1 MTAGRKIKIKMVPY
15 EKIKSEGLKNLISI
29 LEEGSIILT
38 DAKLTAKEEAD
49 LIEETMKNVSE
60 KFVGIEMSSIDLS
73 RSKANGIEK
82 FRGALAERITGKKRG
97 VTIIGPAK
105 IIRKIEK
112 NPEELLLYM

>member
-1 MTAGRKIKIKMVPY
+1 MAVMKKLKIKMVPY

-49 LIEETMKNVSE
+49 LIEETMKNVSD
-60 KFVGIEMSSIDLS
+60 KFAGIEMSSLDLS
-73 RSKANGIEK
+73 KSKANGIEK
-82 FRGALAERITGKKRG
+82 FRGALAEKITGKKRG
-97 VTIIGPAK
+97 LTIIGPAR
-105 IIRKIEK
+105 IVRKIEK